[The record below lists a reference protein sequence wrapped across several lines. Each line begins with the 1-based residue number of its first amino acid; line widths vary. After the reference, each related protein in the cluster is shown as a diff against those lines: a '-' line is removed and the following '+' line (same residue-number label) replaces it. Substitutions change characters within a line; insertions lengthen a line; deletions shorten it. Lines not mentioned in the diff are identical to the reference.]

1 MLNDNLP
8 VIPHQSTMSGKL
20 IGLQSISNNTLK
32 NKFCYDNYIQGKIAN
47 EKAGYVVDICGV
59 CYSQEMLQGVRKN
72 VAPALDRNEYL
83 AERLLNDNEI
93 PTILHAYYRFNAH
106 GELLTEVINDKGE
119 VIKTYP
125 KFNHIENYCKIAE
138 KNPHCMFAL
147 WSKRTDIIK
156 PFFNKRKKPNNL
168 NLIYSVKKTNSIL
181 KKIPKHFDKTFNN
194 VSVDQFVNEQNCT
207 GQKCKDCLLCYRK
220 ETTNIIV
227 EKIKKY

>member
-8 VIPHQSTMSGKL
+8 VVPHQSTMSGKL

-119 VIKTYP
+119 VIKTYS

-168 NLIYSVKKTNSIL
+168 NLIYSV
-181 KKIPKHFDKTFNN
+181 
-194 VSVDQFVNEQNCT
+194 
-207 GQKCKDCLLCYRK
+207 
-220 ETTNIIV
+220 
-227 EKIKKY
+227 

>member
-1 MLNDNLP
+1 MKNYNFP
-8 VIPHQSTMSGKL
+8 VMPHESTMSGKL

-32 NKFCYDNYIQGKIAN
+32 NKFCYDNYVNGKIEN
-47 EKAGYVVDICGV
+47 EKAGCVINICGV

-93 PTILHAYYRFNAH
+93 PTILQAYYRLNAH
-106 GELLTEVINDKGE
+106 GELLTDVINDKGE

-138 KNPHCMFAL
+138 KNPHCTFAL

-156 PFFNKRKKPNNL
+156 PFFNKRKKPGNL
-168 NLIYSVKKTNSIL
+168 PLIYSVKKTNSIL

-194 VSVDQFVNEQNCT
+194 VAVDQFVNEQNCT

-220 ETTNIIV
+220 ETTNVIV

>member
-1 MLNDNLP
+1 MLNDNFP
-8 VIPHQSTMSGKL
+8 VMPHQSTMSGKL
-20 IGLQSISNNTLK
+20 IGFKSISNNTLK
-32 NKFCYDNYIQGKIAN
+32 NKFCYDNYIQGKIEN
-47 EKAGYVVDICGV
+47 EKAGHVVNICGV

-72 VAPALDRNEYL
+72 VGPALDRNEYL

-93 PTILHAYYRFNAH
+93 PTILQAYYRLNAH
-106 GELLTEVINDKGE
+106 GELLTEVINDNGE

-125 KFNHIENYCKIAE
+125 KFNYIENYCKIAE
-138 KNPHCMFAL
+138 KNPHCTFAL

-168 NLIYSVKKTNSIL
+168 ILIYSVKKTNSIL

-194 VSVDQFVNEQNCT
+194 VAVDNFVNEQNCT

>member
-1 MLNDNLP
+1 
-8 VIPHQSTMSGKL
+8 MSGKL

-32 NKFCYDNYIQGKIAN
+32 NKFCYDNYVNGKIEN
-47 EKAGYVVDICGV
+47 EKAGCVINICGV

-93 PTILHAYYRFNAH
+93 PTILQAYYRLNAH
-106 GELLTEVINDKGE
+106 GELLTDVINDKGE

-138 KNPHCMFAL
+138 KNPHCTFAL

-156 PFFNKRKKPNNL
+156 PFFNKRKKPGNL
-168 NLIYSVKKTNSIL
+168 ILIYSVKKTNSIL

-194 VSVDQFVNEQNCT
+194 VAVDQFVNEQNCT

-220 ETTNIIV
+220 ETTNVIV